1 MTRFQT
7 LKHNAQLVMTWVL
20 TLIDGTQHTL
30 IPVDAHGTV
39 MDMDED
45 GDTWKG
51 RLLNG
56 EEITVPDSQVL
67 MVERDRYRVSVN
79 NGQGI
84 KSMNL
89 SDQEVERAIEKAPR
103 NQETGEVQLSWKQVK
118 DNKTGEII
126 KGDETKI

>member
-1 MTRFQT
+1 MSQFQT
-7 LKHNAQLVMTWVL
+7 LKNKAELVMTWVL

-30 IPVDAHGTV
+30 IPVDPHGSV

-89 SDQEVERAIEKAPR
+89 SDQEVERAIQEAPR
-103 NQETGEVQLSWKQVK
+103 NQDTGEVKLSWETIK
-118 DNKTGEII
+118 DRKTGETL
-126 KGDETKI
+126 KGNLS